1 MVDAKT
7 VCHMLHNTVIIMDDK
22 IRAGL
27 ANFIEQ
33 QDKALTKACEMLDGD
48 CPIEHDEDA
57 VDICSCPSE
66 CRSDDAKCWKIYFM
80 GLAKLGGDKDG

>member
-1 MVDAKT
+1 MNIKT
-7 VCHMLHNTVIIMDDK
+7 VCNMLHNPAIIIDDQ

-33 QDKALTKACEMLDGD
+33 QDKALTKACEMLDGA